1 MIAFDTYVVDFI
13 SGNYLTITIAL
24 TLLKGWAK
32 VSKNNTTNQISDLL
46 SGLWNNTLKP
56 FNKRGVQK

>member
-1 MIAFDTYVVDFI
+1 MIALDHYIVDFI

-32 VSKNNTTNQISDLL
+32 VSKNNTTNLISDLL
-46 SGLWNNTLKP
+46 SGLWNSTLKP
-56 FNKRGVQK
+56 FNRKGNSK